1 MWLFQCTLDKFL
13 ILVSFL
19 VVVVIFSVLVT
30 EDDNYDD
37 LSWLLDQVTP
47 QDAASAQ
54 LDPEGEAGAAARLAA
69 EVRVMCLVMTH
80 PANHRTKATKVRG
93 GSISTSLKS
102 LRLRKLLDLSYF
114 VFDCLSLTFFLCFSL
129 ILSFLTFLGFT

>member
-37 LSWLLDQVTP
+37 LSWLLDQVTSRP
-47 QDAASAQ
+47 RGAASAQ

-93 GSISTSLKS
+93 GSISTSFFGPYYI
-102 LRLRKLLDLSYF
+102 LLTNDYAL
-114 VFDCLSLTFFLCFSL
+114 LSLPG
-129 ILSFLTFLGFT
+129 LSKPF

>member
-30 EDDNYDD
+30 EDDSYDD
-37 LSWLLDQVTP
+37 LSWLLDQVTSRP
-47 QDAASAQ
+47 RAAASAR
-54 LDPEGEAGAAARLAA
+54 LDPAEEAGAAARLAA

-93 GSISTSLKS
+93 GVMSTRLKCS
-102 LRLRKLLDLSYF
+102 RLRKLLAQSYF
-114 VFDCLSLTFFLCFSL
+114 VF
-129 ILSFLTFLGFT
+129 

>member
-19 VVVVIFSVLVT
+19 VVVFIFSVLVT
-30 EDDNYDD
+30 EDDNYED
-37 LSWLLDQVTP
+37 LSWLRDQVTPRP

-69 EVRVMCLVMTH
+69 EVRVMCLVMTP

-93 GSISTSLKS
+93 GSISTSFFGPYYI
-102 LRLRKLLDLSYF
+102 LLTNDYAL
-114 VFDCLSLTFFLCFSL
+114 LSLPG
-129 ILSFLTFLGFT
+129 LSKPF